1 PAFVNRLEVEAM
13 VKRAGEN
20 DVLYK
25 AEKEMMQMAPNSNF
39 NFPIPLE
46 GDRFRSGNYVLELSA
61 KSGDNEWSWTREFT
75 IDANDARKLNQED
88 VMIDNR
94 PNWWMIGS
102 IALVILLI
110 GVILYLLIQ
119 KKKAKEKVQEQ

>member
-1 PAFVNRLEVEAM
+1 
-13 VKRAGEN
+13 
-20 DVLYK
+20 
-25 AEKEMMQMAPNSNF
+25 
-39 NFPIPLE
+39 
-46 GDRFRSGNYVLELSA
+46 VLELSA

-75 IDANDARKLNQED
+75 IDADDARKLNRED